1 MLFNW
6 SMMCWKFSIPSKYV
20 NNIWHLR
27 YQFTFYDSNTL
38 QMFLYM
44 LSIKSKK
51 VYWYCHEELC
61 KNEIIVQKIYNHQ
74 LQTFWSLFFM
84 FYNTKPLSGFICLIY
99 AADGVFFSLVAVK
112 FYYIIEIYNLK
123 KRFSQLANFM
133 KMILARVAIS
143 H

>member
-38 QMFLYM
+38 QTFLYM

-51 VYWYCHEELC
+51 AYYHEELC

-99 AADGVFFSLVAVK
+99 AADGFFFSLVAVK
-112 FYYIIEIYNLK
+112 FYYMYIIEIYNLK
-123 KRFSQLANFM
+123 KDFLN
-133 KMILARVAIS
+133 LLIS
-143 H
+143 WKRY

>member
-84 FYNTKPLSGFICLIY
+84 FYSIILNLCLDLFVWFMLQMGF
-99 AADGVFFSLVAVK
+99 FFSLVAVK
-112 FYYIIEIYNLK
+112 FYYMYIIEIYNWK
-123 KRFSQLANFM
+123 KDFLN
-133 KMILARVAIS
+133 LLIS
-143 H
+143 WKRY

>member
-51 VYWYCHEELC
+51 AYWYCHEELC
-61 KNEIIVQKIYNHQ
+61 KNEIIFQKIYNHQ
-74 LQTFWSLFFM
+74 LQTFWSLFFLCSIIL
-84 FYNTKPLSGFICLIY
+84 NLCLDLPGICLIY
-99 AADGVFFSLVAVK
+99 NADGVFFSLVAVK
-112 FYYIIEIYNLK
+112 FYYMYIIEIYNLK
-123 KRFSQLANFM
+123 KDFLN
-133 KMILARVAIS
+133 LLIS
-143 H
+143 WKRY

>member
-51 VYWYCHEELC
+51 AYYHEELC

-99 AADGVFFSLVAVK
+99 AADGGFFSLVAVK
-112 FYYIIEIYNLK
+112 FYYMYIIEIYNLK
-123 KRFSQLANFM
+123 KDFLN
-133 KMILARVAIS
+133 LLIS
-143 H
+143 WKRY

>member
-20 NNIWHLR
+20 NNIWHLC

-61 KNEIIVQKIYNHQ
+61 KNEIIVQSTTISFK
-74 LQTFWSLFFM
+74 LSGLFFLCSIILNLCLDLFVWFM
-84 FYNTKPLSGFICLIY
+84 LQMGF
-99 AADGVFFSLVAVK
+99 FFSLVAVK
-112 FYYIIEIYNLK
+112 FYYMYIIEIYNLK
-123 KRFSQLANFM
+123 KDFPNL
-133 KMILARVAIS
+133 LIS
-143 H
+143 WKRY

>member
-38 QMFLYM
+38 QTFLYM

-51 VYWYCHEELC
+51 AYWYCHKELC

-112 FYYIIEIYNLK
+112 FYYMYIIEIYNLK
-123 KRFSQLANFM
+123 KDFLN
-133 KMILARVAIS
+133 LLIS
-143 H
+143 WKRY